1 MFSLDCGRVLL
12 GVVLGEAVLLCASVL
27 EGGCVLL
34 AGGCEAELCGLVPVV
49 ADCAVAPVC
58 VLVPA
63 LWLVVLSAVELE
75 DCGKLELLLAGGF
88 VALLAGGFV
97 ELVIVPLA
105 AEPPAPLTV
114 KCSLTFFTPGT
125 LLAMS
130 FALLRSALFGTEPL
144 SVARPLETV
153 TVTFAKSG
161 FDAS

>member
-1 MFSLDCGRVLL
+1 VL
-12 GVVLGEAVLLCASVL
+12 GVVLGDAVLGVDVLLWASVL
-27 EGGCVLL
+27 LV
-34 AGGCEAELCGLVPVV
+34 GGCELLGLWLPV

-63 LWLVVLSAVELE
+63 LWLVVLSAVELD
-75 DCGKLELLLAGGF
+75 DCGMVSLLAGGL

-97 ELVIVPLA
+97 ELVIVPFA

-114 KCSLTFFTPGT
+114 RCSLTFFTPGT
-125 LLAMS
+125 LFAMS

-144 SVARPLETV
+144 SVARPFETV
-153 TVTFAKSG
+153 TFTFAKSG